1 MTRVSDA
8 LGAHASAGACAACRR
23 RPAAHLTRRAR
34 RQAKRGGPALS
45 VRFGRDAALAP
56 PPRHPALLRAF
67 AGALQ
72 TPEWADGQLE
82 ALIFDAHGGPWLQA
96 LLTALAPDRRA
107 LPSVA

>member
-1 MTRVSDA
+1 
-8 LGAHASAGACAACRR
+8 
-23 RPAAHLTRRAR
+23 
-34 RQAKRGGPALS
+34 
-45 VRFGRDAALAP
+45 VRFGRDAASAP
-56 PPRHPALLRAF
+56 PPRHPTLLRAF

-72 TPEWADGQLE
+72 APEWADGQLE